1 MAGITVRL
9 GYLLSWRYIIEPLM
23 PARPP
28 LARVLLGGLLPLPL
42 IILTGYA
49 LYPRPPHAQQA
60 KTFFPAAQARLLPSY
75 GQDCLHPEDC
85 EQPLGCL
92 ETEETGRGTCLNT
105 QCEADRQCEP
115 GEYCRTVQTMGN
127 SLPLRGCDTRYR
139 VRAEGEPCALGLGV
153 NEVHCSPGLF
163 CNSGWCG
170 RPCDLS
176 APSEC
181 PAGFFCQ
188 QGLDGPSCVP
198 TCEDRVCP
206 EGFQCAR
213 EAGGISV
220 CARVRSGDCS
230 GTSCP
235 EGSRCT
241 LTGVRASDAGVSLR
255 LECVVPCGGDL
266 PACPSGQFCLGS
278 RCRLT
283 CDPLSDGTCPTG
295 QRCVHRVDLGVSLC
309 K

>member
-1 MAGITVRL
+1 MQSDVRGPRRYKTL
-9 GYLLSWRYIIEPLM
+9 GLAILVGLL
-23 PARPP
+23 AVP
-28 LARVLLGGLLPLPL
+28 LAFVLSSTFHVEPSPRQQAWPLLP
-42 IILTGYA
+42 A
-49 LYPRPPHAQQA
+49 D
-60 KTFFPAAQARLLPSY
+60 QARLLPTY
-75 GQDCLHPEDC
+75 GQDCLRPDDC
-85 EQPLGCL
+85 EHPLGCI

-105 QCEADRQCEP
+105 QCDTNAHCDP
-115 GEYCRTVQTMGN
+115 GKYCRTFKTLGN
-127 SLPLRGCDTRYR
+127 SLPLRGCDVRQGA
-139 VRAEGEPCALGLGV
+139 RAEGEPCALGLGV
-153 NEVHCSPGLF
+153 EEVRCSAGLF
-163 CNSGWCG
+163 CNRGWCS

-176 APSEC
+176 AASEC

-198 TCEDRVCP
+198 TCEGRTCP

-230 GTSCP
+230 SPSCP
-235 EGSRCT
+235 KGSSCT
-241 LTGVRASDAGVSLR
+241 FTDVRSSDAGISLR
-255 LECVVPCGGDL
+255 LECVISCGEGL

-283 CDPLSDGTCPTG
+283 CDPLRDGTCPTG